1 MGGGEKFNSELCDL
15 KQISPG
21 SEDDKILMK
30 IVKKHSKET
39 DSSLAKKMLSD
50 WENYVL
56 KFKKV
61 IS

>member
-1 MGGGEKFNSELCDL
+1 
-15 KQISPG
+15 
-21 SEDDKILMK
+21 MK

-61 IS
+61 VPRDYEKALLKLNRKHEVYIN